1 LAAEISLRAVLAAVL
16 LAGLGTLV
24 VDKAGAA
31 ESLGHRAVRRGRLG
45 VASLTGLASAAPAVI
60 GVAWAGAPAVIGVAW
75 AGAPAVIGGARA
87 AAPAVVA
94 SAREPAALA

>member
-60 GVAWAGAPAVIGVAW
+60 GVAWAGAPAVIG
-75 AGAPAVIGGARA
+75 GARA

>member
-60 GVAWAGAPAVIGVAW
+60 GVAWAGP
-75 AGAPAVIGGARA
+75 PAVIGGARA

-94 SAREPAALA
+94 SARGPAALA